1 MPELPEVET
10 IAGQLAAALPGAII
24 ETVHIHRAD
33 VIHHGGR
40 RLVEK
45 LTGGRIAAIDRH
57 GKRLILRLSN
67 GGELV
72 IHLGMSGRLTLVPTA
87 EPLLPHTHARF
98 TFRGRTVE
106 LRFRDPRRF
115 GGIWFFN
122 ASEEKSRGRLKPLG
136 PDALSI
142 RVPVL
147 RQILQRGR
155 QIKALLMDQQAIS
168 GLGNIYC
175 DEALFSA
182 RIHPLSRAA
191 DLADREVR
199 QLACAIRKVLRASIE
214 SGGSTLNDYRRA
226 DGREGAF
233 QNMLRVY
240 DREGAP
246 CKRCGAKIQRILAAG
261 RSTHFCPKCQKR
273 CNSLPLR
280 RGGQGGVK

>member
-10 IAGQLAAALPGAII
+10 IAVELAAALPGAVV
-24 ETVHIHRAD
+24 ESVHIHRAD
-33 VIHHGGR
+33 VIQHGGETIAKR
-40 RLVEK
+40 
-45 LTGGRIAAIDRH
+45 LTGMRFTAVDRH
-57 GKRLILRLSN
+57 GKRLFLRLD
-67 GGELV
+67 GGDLV
-72 IHLGMSGRLTLVPTA
+72 VHLGMTGWLTLLPA
-87 EPLLPHTHARF
+87 SEPVLPHTHVRLSF
-98 TFRGRTVE
+98 NGRTDE

-115 GGIWFFN
+115 GGIWFFGVGEN
-122 ASEEKSRGRLKPLG
+122 GKARRLNTLG

-147 RQILQRGR
+147 RALLKRRR

-182 RIHPLSRAA
+182 RIHSLTLAHALS
-191 DLADREVR
+191 ETQVR

-214 SGGSTLNDYRRA
+214 SGGTTISDYRGA

-233 QNMLRVY
+233 QDRLRVY

-246 CKRCGAKIQRILAAG
+246 CKRCGAKIRRILAAG
-261 RSTHFCPKCQKR
+261 RSTHFCPRCQKR
-273 CNSLPLR
+273 RRPFLR
-280 RGGQGGVK
+280 RSGAPGRN

>member
-10 IAGQLAAALPGAII
+10 IAAQLAASLPGAVF
-24 ETVHIHRAD
+24 ESVQLHRAD
-33 VIHHGGR
+33 IVRHGARG
-40 RLVEK
+40 LVQK
-45 LTGGRIAAIDRH
+45 LVGTRIDAIDRH

-72 IHLGMSGRLTLVPTA
+72 VHLGMSGRLTLLPKP

-98 TFRGRTVE
+98 TFAGRTDE

-115 GGIWFFN
+115 GGLWYFD
-122 ASEEKSRGRLKPLG
+122 AAEEKSGPRLRPLG

-147 RQILQRGR
+147 REMLRRRR
-155 QIKALLMDQQAIS
+155 QIKALLMDQQRIS

-175 DEALFSA
+175 DEALFTA
-182 RIHPLSRAA
+182 RIHPLTS
-191 DLADREVR
+191 ADRLTEKEVR
-199 QLACAIRKVLRASIE
+199 QLACAIRKVLRLSIQ

-240 DREGAP
+240 DREGLP
-246 CKRCGAKIQRILAAG
+246 CRRCGTKIRRIIAAG
-261 RSTHFCPKCQKR
+261 RSTHFCPTCQK
-273 CNSLPLR
+273 LR
-280 RGGQGGVK
+280 RRRR